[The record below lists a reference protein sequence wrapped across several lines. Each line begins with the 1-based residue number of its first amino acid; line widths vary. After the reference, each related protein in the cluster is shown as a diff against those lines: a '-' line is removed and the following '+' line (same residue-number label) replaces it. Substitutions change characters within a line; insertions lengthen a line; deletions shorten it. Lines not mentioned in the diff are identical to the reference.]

1 MATHA
6 SMAITAKR
14 NALRKATTVQ
24 GVNPTPAPGGA
35 PGVMVTTYTCARY
48 GLGRVVARLLNSNGM
63 VTAYRVL
70 FNNIPYTVPAGNL
83 AAIGTCYV
91 PYSHKAKG

>member
-1 MATHA
+1 MANA
-6 SMAITAKR
+6 NLIATAKR

-24 GVNPTPAPGGA
+24 RVNPTPAPGGA
-35 PGVMVTTYTCARY
+35 PGVMVTTYTCAKY
-48 GLGRVVARLLNSNGM
+48 GLGRVVARLLNAQGM

-70 FNNIPYTVPAGNL
+70 FNNMPYTVPAGNL

-91 PYSHKAKG
+91 PYSHKAKA